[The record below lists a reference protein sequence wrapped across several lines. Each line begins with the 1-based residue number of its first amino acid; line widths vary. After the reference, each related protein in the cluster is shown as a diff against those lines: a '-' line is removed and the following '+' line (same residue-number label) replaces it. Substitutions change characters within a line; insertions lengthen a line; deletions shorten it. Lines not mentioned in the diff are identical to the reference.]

1 MISPSRRKFLRNSGT
16 LMLAPLLSE
25 LSASIARNE
34 VAHLFAAHDRAIHIH
49 DTWGR
54 DPYIILSPD
63 GYYYYTGTT

>member
-1 MISPSRRKFLRNSGT
+1 
-16 LMLAPLLSE
+16 MLAPLLSE